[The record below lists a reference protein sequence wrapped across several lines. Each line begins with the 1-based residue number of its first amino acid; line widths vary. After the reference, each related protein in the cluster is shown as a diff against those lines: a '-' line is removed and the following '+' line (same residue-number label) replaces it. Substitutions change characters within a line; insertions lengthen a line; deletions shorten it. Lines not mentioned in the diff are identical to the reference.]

1 MRDLFFS
8 QKIAKLSAKFL
19 LTSTIAILVGC
30 TAGGTSSSTT
40 PPPTTGAAVAATIQL
55 SVSLPQI
62 LTTATST
69 TDLQAIVLDASGQA
83 IAGKVVVFSTG
94 NDSTAY
100 FTNVIGTS
108 DTNGVAT
115 ATLNLGSNMA
125 NRTITVS
132 ATADTAVGTTP
143 VTVVGTTIIISG
155 NTSLSLGGSTA
166 LTVSVKNSSGA
177 AVPGAALTVTSA
189 NGNGIVKNPATGIT
203 DNNGQLIVTVTA
215 TSATTPD
222 TITVTGWGAT
232 ATQSLTV
239 TAASTVFAFTA
250 PITIV
255 PPATTPEI
263 LVNTPTTVSV
273 QWLVNGVAQ
282 VGQTVSF
289 YSTRGTFSGGI
300 NAAVTNGSGV
310 ATVTLQAANTG
321 STTISAY
328 GPINTPT
335 TSLTVVFVTNTA
347 STVTAQASPGTI
359 GVNSAGTS
367 TNQSVISV
375 VVRDAALN
383 LVKSANVAF
392 TLISDPSSGSLS
404 APVATT
410 DINGIASVNY
420 IAGATS
426 SGLNQEVI
434 AATVDSVGGVA
445 ITPISTTTNLTVA
458 AQTYYVRLST
468 DNTIIGGGTGSAF
481 YTKNYYALVTDVGGH
496 AVPNA
501 SIGFTLRPVDP
512 ATGPSFAKGFYTVVG
527 TAWSRTTTATCVS
540 EDLNYD
546 GFKQP
551 GEDVNGNG
559 QLDPYGVASVNATAV
574 TDSTGFAIAS
584 IKYNKNYAYWAQLV
598 LEARTQ
604 VTGNDP
610 PALVTVIMPGDA
622 GDYGDINVAPP
633 GIVSPWGISGSCT
646 DTN

>member
-1 MRDLFFS
+1 MQNIFFS
-8 QKIAKLSAKFL
+8 LKKTNFSALFL
-19 LTSTIAILVGC
+19 LISAIAILAGC
-30 TAGGTSSSTT
+30 TAGGTTSSTT
-40 PPPTTGAAVAATIQL
+40 TPPASGAAVAATIQL

-69 TDLQAIVLDASGQA
+69 TDLTAIVLDSSGQA

-94 NDSTAY
+94 SDPTAY
-100 FTNVIGTS
+100 YTNVVGTTNS
-108 DTNGVAT
+108 NGVAT
-115 ATLNLGSNMA
+115 ATLNLGSNMS

-132 ATADTAVGTTP
+132 ATADAAIGSTP

-166 LTVSVKNSSGA
+166 LTVSLKNSSGV
-177 AVPGAALTVTSA
+177 AVPGATLTVTSA
-189 NGNGIVKNPATGIT
+189 NGNTIVRNPATGIT

-232 ATQSLTV
+232 ATQALTV
-239 TAASTVFAFTA
+239 SAASTVFAFTA

-263 LVNTPTTVSV
+263 LVNTPTAVSV

-300 NAAVTNGSGV
+300 NTAVTNASGI

-321 STTISAY
+321 STTIAAY
-328 GPINTPT
+328 GPANTPT

-359 GVNSAGTS
+359 GVNTVGTT

-383 LVKSANVAF
+383 LVKNANVGF
-392 TLISDPSSGSLS
+392 NIFDPSGGTLS

-420 IAGATS
+420 IAGTTS
-426 SGLNQEVI
+426 SGVNQVMI
-434 AATVDSVGGVA
+434 TATVDSIGGVA
-445 ITPISTTTNLTVA
+445 IAPISTSTNLTVA

-468 DNTIIGGGTGSAF
+468 DNTVIGGGTSSPT
-481 YTKNYYALVTDVGGH
+481 YTKKYYALVTDVGGH
-496 AVPNA
+496 AVSNA
-501 SIGFTLRPVDP
+501 TIGFTLRPVDP

-540 EDLNYD
+540 EDLNFN
-546 GFKQP
+546 GFKDV

-559 QLDPYGVASVNATAV
+559 QLDPYGIASVNATAV
-574 TDSTGFAIAS
+574 TDSTGFATAS
-584 IKYNKNYAYWAQLV
+584 ITYLKNYAYWAQLV

-622 GDYGDINVAPP
+622 ADYGNISVAPP
-633 GIVSPWGISGSCT
+633 GIVSPWGTSGNCT